1 MTQTRKLLV
10 IDTSVMLYDPNSLK
24 FFHGNDLIIPLIV
37 LEELDRFKERKDQ
50 VGSAAREVNRFLDS
64 LRKIGSLHAGVTVP
78 NTDILIR
85 VERVPVEDDATPP
98 EFPIEKG
105 DNKIV
110 AVALAIKARH
120 SDREVRVITKD
131 INLRIKCDALGVRAE
146 DYYTDIP
153 KAYRDGSEGYTGQC
167 AIEVSNRDVD
177 DFYSSGEVTLF
188 EPEVPLYENQL
199 VVATSDLDP
208 QKGFIGIYSKGKV
221 HKPKMFMEQSIGVKP
236 RSKEQTAALHLLT
249 NKDIP
254 LVSLTGLAGSGKTFL
269 ALVAGMSGLNSK
281 LYDRIVITR
290 SIEPVGRD
298 LGFLP
303 GSLEEKM
310 APWLMPIVDNFRS
323 AFHDPSYFELM
334 RQKGSIEIS
343 PVSYIRG
350 RSFNNCYVIVDE
362 SQNLTIHEI
371 KTIVTRCGAGTK
383 IVLLGDTDQV
393 DTPYLDRHSNGL
405 AIAIEKLKGNEL
417 FGHIKLDRGERSPLA
432 TLASR
437 EL

>member
-1 MTQTRKLLV
+1 MSNRKLLV
-10 IDTSVMLYDPNSLK
+10 IDTSVMLYDPNSLTV
-24 FFHGNDLIIPLIV
+24 FRGNDVIIPLIV
-37 LEELDRFKERKDQ
+37 LEELDRFKERKEQ
-50 VGSAAREVNRFLDS
+50 IGSSAREVNRFLDS
-64 LRKIGSLHAGVTVP
+64 LRKLGSLHDGVLVP
-78 NTDILIR
+78 DKDVTIR
-85 VERVPVEDDATPP
+85 VVQVSVSQDDVPQ

-105 DNKIV
+105 DNKII
-110 AVALAIKARH
+110 AVALALKERH
-120 SDREVRVITKD
+120 PDREVRVITKD
-131 INLRIKCDALGVRAE
+131 INLRVKCDALGMRAE
-146 DYYTDIP
+146 DYYSDIP
-153 KAYRDGSEGYTGQC
+153 QSFREGSPSYSGQ
-167 AIEVSNRDVD
+167 AQITVANRDVD
-177 DFYSSGEVTLF
+177 MFYQEGEVSLIETEGL
-188 EPEVPLYENQL
+188 LENQL
-199 VVATSDLDP
+199 VVAQSDFDP
-208 QKGFIGIYSKGKV
+208 QKSFIGMFSGGSVK
-221 HKPKMFMEQSIGVKP
+221 KPKIFLEASMGIKP

-269 ALVAGMSGLNSK
+269 ALVAGMSGLNTK

-303 GSLEEKM
+303 GTLEEKM

-323 AFHDPSYFELM
+323 AFHDTTFFEMM

-350 RSFNNCYVIVDE
+350 RSFNNCFIIVDE
-362 SQNLTIHEI
+362 AQNLTIHEI
-371 KTIVTRCGAGTK
+371 KTIITRCGAGTK

-393 DTPYLDRHSNGL
+393 DTPYLDKLSNGL

-417 FGHIKLDRGERSPLA
+417 FGHIKLDRGERSQLA

-437 EL
+437 SL

>member
-1 MTQTRKLLV
+1 MNQRKLLI

-24 FFHGNDLIIPLIV
+24 FFHGNDVIIPLIV
-37 LEELDRFKERKDQ
+37 LEELDRFKERKEQ
-50 VGSAAREVNRFLDS
+50 VGSSAREVNRFLDS
-64 LRKIGSLHAGVTVP
+64 LRKIGSLHDGVQVP
-78 NTDILIR
+78 GTDIIIR
-85 VERVPVEDDATPP
+85 VQGVPVEEGSTPV
-98 EFPIEKG
+98 EFPTEKG

-110 AVALAIKARH
+110 AVALAIKAQH
-120 SDREVRVITKD
+120 PDREVRVITKD
-131 INLRIKCDALGVRAE
+131 INLRVKCDALGVRAE

-153 KAYRDGSEGYTGQC
+153 KAYRDGSEAYSGQVSVTVTSRD
-167 AIEVSNRDVD
+167 IE
-177 DFYSSGEVTLF
+177 DFYASGEVKILDPDV
-188 EPEVPLYENQL
+188 ELHENQL
-199 VVATSDLDP
+199 VHATCDIDP
-208 QKGFIGIYSKGKV
+208 QKGFVGIYSRGLV
-221 HKPKMFMEQSIGVKP
+221 HKPKNFLEQSIGVKP
-236 RSKEQTAALHLLT
+236 RSKEQIAALHLLT

-269 ALVAGMSGLNSK
+269 ALVAGMSGLNAK

-362 SQNLTIHEI
+362 AQNLTIHEI

-405 AIAIEKLKGNEL
+405 AIAIEKLKGKEL